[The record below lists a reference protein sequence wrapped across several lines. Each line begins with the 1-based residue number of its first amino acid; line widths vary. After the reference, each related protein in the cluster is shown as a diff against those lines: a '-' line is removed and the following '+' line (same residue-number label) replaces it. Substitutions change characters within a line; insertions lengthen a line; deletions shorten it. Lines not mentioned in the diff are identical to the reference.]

1 MGPPAASYVPTVR
14 SPIGEHSRNAL
25 RSLFRTLLD
34 MRALSNLQIKI
45 FLRDDIWRKIVG
57 SGFREAS
64 HVTRSLTISWD
75 QQSLLNLV
83 VRRLVHN
90 KEICALYGVT
100 REAVLQNAELQR
112 QFFYRVFPTQVDI
125 GRRQP
130 STLDWMLSRTADG
143 SKQTAPR

>member
-25 RSLFRTLLD
+25 RSLFRTYLD
-34 MRALSNLQIKI
+34 MRSLSNLQIKI

-83 VRRLVHN
+83 VRRFVHN

-100 REAVLQNAELQR
+100 REAVSQDAGLERPCCHLA
-112 QFFYRVFPTQVDI
+112 FAT
-125 GRRQP
+125 P
-130 STLDWMLSRTADG
+130 SV
-143 SKQTAPR
+143 